1 MPTNPKGFLYVA
13 TRGHQRIASKDREGV
28 KVPASD
34 SHSAESPATGW
45 RKKRSLG
52 DGPEC
57 VEAGEH
63 LKSGGVQSQDR
74 LRRDKAI
81 G

>member
-1 MPTNPKGFLYVA
+1 MWPPGGTKGLPA
-13 TRGHQRIASKDREGV
+13 GTEKGV
-28 KVPASD
+28 KVPASG

-63 LKSGGVQSQDR
+63 LKSRGVQSQDR